1 MFKKTTN
8 FEFFTSNILS
18 RSFVTVRSSVSDARN
33 YAKCRIVL
41 SMLHGDP
48 AVELKLTNKSL
59 AKEEE
64 GDRVCYQPNLLDD
77 KLVKLRYLL
86 LSQRN
91 MQLWSCPSSCP
102 G

>member
-8 FEFFTSNILS
+8 FDFFTSNILS
-18 RSFVTVRSSVSDARN
+18 RSFVSDARN
-33 YAKCRIVL
+33 YAKCRVVL

-59 AKEEE
+59 AREEE

-86 LSQRN
+86 LSQGNR
-91 MQLWSCPSSCP
+91 Q
-102 G
+102 